1 MSAPST
7 APTRPE
13 RATAAGTAAP
23 ATAGQGR
30 LPAVGAVLIALVA
43 LVTAPFQGDAL
54 APGTLRLTAG
64 TAEVLAGDGWA
75 PLMPGARVGLDTW
88 VRATDGGAGAELA
101 LRDGTAEL
109 RPGARLRLTDRD
121 RLELERGS
129 LLLDAGARWLVD
141 VDLVTVAVIGV
152 ARLDLG
158 PVRRVGV
165 YEGGAGVTAG
175 DRGTPVGAYEQVD
188 LADVDALEA
197 RPLRYDADDPWD
209 ARMLAGAIAV
219 DAEVA
224 TLERGLQAQY
234 GTALQEPAFYRDFL
248 AVDDTLAA
256 SLPGLAPRERDDRFG
271 PPAPTLTAVV
281 VATVLVEHAGR
292 SPGEATATIR
302 ASRAAGA
309 TWGLVLAA
317 EGLGTRELGA
327 ATETALRRRAI
338 AVEEGRA
345 APVSAGAPTG
355 AADDGSAPDGTD
367 TDGPAPPSGRGPG
380 GPEPGADEPDPV
392 EDTVEEVDEGVGEAV
407 DETDGAVG
415 ELLDSVPLPGDDV
428 DGTPRPGSGLG
439 GVLDGGG
446 EAAGDG
452 GASGGRTT
460 GLTGTLGDLVP

>member
-1 MSAPST
+1 MSAPTT

-23 ATAGQGR
+23 APVGQGR

-54 APGTLRLTAG
+54 GPGTLRLAAG
-64 TAEVLAGDGWA
+64 SAEVLAGDDWA
-75 PLMPGARVGLDTW
+75 PLAPGARVGLDTW

-109 RPGARLRLTDRD
+109 RPGARLRLIDRD
-121 RLELERGS
+121 RLELQRGS
-129 LLLDAGARWLVD
+129 LLLDAEARWLVE

-158 PVRRVGV
+158 PARRVGV
-165 YEGGAGVTAG
+165 YEGGAGVTAAE
-175 DRGTPVGAYEQVD
+175 RGTPVGAYEQVD

-224 TLERGLQAQY
+224 TLERGLRAQY

-281 VATVLVEHAGR
+281 VATVLVEHTGR
-292 SPGEATATIR
+292 SPGEATASIR

-345 APVSAGAPTG
+345 APVSTEAPADATDP
-355 AADDGSAPDGTD
+355 DDGTTPDGTG
-367 TDGPAPPSGRGPG
+367 TNAPEPPPGPSE
-380 GPEPGADEPDPV
+380 PEPGSDEPDPDPV

-407 DETDGAVG
+407 DETDGAVD
-415 ELLDSVPLPGDDV
+415 ELLDSVPLPGDDGE
-428 DGTPRPGSGLG
+428 GTPGPGSGLG
-439 GVLDGGG
+439 GILDGGG
-446 EAAGDG
+446 EAADDG
-452 GASGGRTT
+452 ETT
-460 GLTGTLGDLVP
+460 GLTGTLGGLVP